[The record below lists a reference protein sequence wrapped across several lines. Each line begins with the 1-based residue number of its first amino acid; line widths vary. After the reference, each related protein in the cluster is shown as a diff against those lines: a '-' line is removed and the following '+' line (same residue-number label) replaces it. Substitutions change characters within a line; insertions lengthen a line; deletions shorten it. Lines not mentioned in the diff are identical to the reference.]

1 MSYCINPNCP
11 KPADPLNGTNRIC
24 RQCGSELLLNGRY
37 RVQKLLGTGGFGLTF
52 EADDRGF
59 AKVLKVLTESNP
71 KAIALFKQEARVLQR
86 LRHPGIPIVEPG
98 GYFTVF
104 PRGRK
109 TAVHCLVMEKIEGQN
124 LEAWMADR
132 NHSPISQQQAMNWLL
147 QLAEILHQVHGQQ
160 YFHRDIK
167 PSNIMLRSPSPAH
180 SFSREQLALID
191 FGSAREVS
199 RTYLAK
205 MAVGQKGTVISSK
218 GYAPPEQENGF
229 PVPQSDFFGLGRTF
243 VELLTG
249 KHPLDFYDPHTDKLL
264 WRKAAPQI
272 SPQLADFI
280 DNLMARLPGQRPQS
294 TEVILQRLAELELV
308 LYGGTRGVV
317 RFLPSP
323 LLQSGWLS
331 RLGRFK
337 KQWLVGAVVVAIAGV
352 GLAEMQIYLQGD
364 RIGGEAKES
373 VSPVSSP
380 NLDLS
385 VATSPAVAKPSGN
398 GDRPP
403 AAQMA
408 VEGRPGTGSSARSI
422 PAIAQNI
429 SFKEITLANTLTG
442 HSQDVRSVAIGQQG
456 KILAS
461 GSFDGTIKIWNLH
474 TGKPIRTLTGHSEAG
489 EMVSSVAIAA
499 DGKTLASSSNGYGG
513 TIKVWNLVTGE
524 LLYTLSARPTG
535 VSFVTISPNSQIL
548 ASGAEDGT
556 IQLWNLEGGYSLGT
570 LSGHLGTVFSVAFS
584 PDGKTLASGSQDGSI
599 KLWNLADPNSDGGF
613 DNAPVRQLSG
623 HVGTVF
629 SVAFSPNGK
638 VLASGGADNTIKLW
652 DLSTDAEFATLAS
665 HAGTMFAVAFSPD
678 GETVAGGTLTGRI
691 KLWNLDTRELVET
704 LSAHSRWVESIA
716 FSPDGHTLA
725 SGSGD
730 RTIKIWGVR

>member
-1 MSYCINPNCP
+1 
-11 KPADPLNGTNRIC
+11 
-24 RQCGSELLLNGRY
+24 
-37 RVQKLLGTGGFGLTF
+37 
-52 EADDRGF
+52 
-59 AKVLKVLTESNP
+59 
-71 KAIALFKQEARVLQR
+71 
-86 LRHPGIPIVEPG
+86 
-98 GYFTVF
+98 
-104 PRGRK
+104 
-109 TAVHCLVMEKIEGQN
+109 
-124 LEAWMADR
+124 
-132 NHSPISQQQAMNWLL
+132 
-147 QLAEILHQVHGQQ
+147 
-160 YFHRDIK
+160 
-167 PSNIMLRSPSPAH
+167 
-180 SFSREQLALID
+180 
-191 FGSAREVS
+191 
-199 RTYLAK
+199 

-308 LYGGTRGVV
+308 LYGGTGGVV

-323 LLQSGWLS
+323 LLRSRWLS
-331 RLGRFK
+331 RLGQFK
-337 KQWLVGAVVVAIAGV
+337 KQWLVGSAVVAIACV
-352 GLAEMQIYLQGD
+352 GLAEIQIYQYVSD
-364 RIGGEAKES
+364 RIGGHGNG
-373 VSPVSSP
+373 PVAQESSP
-380 NLDLS
+380 PLEVS
-385 VATSPAVAKPSGN
+385 VATSPAVAKPSGE
-398 GDRPP
+398 GDRPLT
-403 AAQMA
+403 AQIA
-408 VEGRPGTGSSARSI
+408 VEGGNVSGSAARSI
-422 PAIAQNI
+422 PAIAKNI

-599 KLWNLADPNSDGGF
+599 KLWNLANPNPDGGF

-691 KLWNLDTRELVET
+691 KLWNLDTKELVET